1 MDNKKHETFDEYMAK
16 KHPALQTASETAY
29 VNVQT
34 KVADKYGIVQLASDL
49 LVAMHFADAEAVET
63 DPKKAVDMS
72 ASVSDLWAQF
82 TLAIEDL
89 AKDMGSVAE
98 FDLAPSA
105 GIKADVAPKLQ
116 AIVKLEEARTLLK
129 LAGSDYEEY
138 ETAAESLANDLL
150 DAEHEEEPGIVYSE
164 GNGGKAYYWA
174 EQGIEYLIGL
184 VDEKGNWYT
193 FSKYRGLVKATA
205 DEIAMIKF
213 NAGEFETVNDD
224 NGDVYAALL
233 GDDSTSIVH
242 KELLVLH
249 DANGHAFKFNNQ
261 IGLIEAPKY
270 DYYLRT
276 DNFNVDLN

>member
-1 MDNKKHETFDEYMAK
+1 MTNANFDEYMAK
-16 KHPALQTASETAY
+16 KHPALQTDSEAAY
-29 VNVQT
+29 VNVTT

-49 LVAMHFADAEAVET
+49 LVAMNVVDADAIDT
-63 DPKKAVDMS
+63 DPKKAVNMS
-72 ASVSDLWAQF
+72 ANVSDLWAQF

-105 GIKADVAPKLQ
+105 GIMADVAPQLQ
-116 AIVKLEEARTLLK
+116 AIVKLEEARALLK
-129 LAGSDYEEY
+129 LAGSGYEEY

-150 DAEHEEEPGIVYSE
+150 DTEHEEKPGVMYSE
-164 GNGGKAYYWA
+164 DNGGKAVYWVENA
-174 EQGIEYLIGL
+174 LEYLIGL
-184 VDEKGNWYT
+184 VDDKGNWYT

-205 DEIAMIKF
+205 DEIEMIKF

-233 GDDSTSIVH
+233 GDDSTAIVH

-249 DANGHAFKFNNQ
+249 DQNGHAFKFNKQ
-261 IGLIEAPKY
+261 VGLIETPKY

-276 DNFNVDLN
+276 DNFNVGLD

>member
-1 MDNKKHETFDEYMAK
+1 MNNAKFDEYMAK
-16 KHPALQTASETAY
+16 KHPALQTDSEAAY

-49 LVAMHFADAEAVET
+49 LVAMNFADADAIDT
-63 DPKKAVDMS
+63 DPKETVNMS
-72 ASVSDLWAQF
+72 ANVSDLWAQF
-82 TLAIEDL
+82 TLAVEDL

-98 FDLAPSA
+98 FDLAPST
-105 GIKADVAPKLQ
+105 GIKADVAPQLQ
-116 AIVKLEEARTLLK
+116 AIVKLEEARSLLK

-138 ETAAESLANDLL
+138 GTAAESLANELL
-150 DAEHEEEPGIVYSE
+150 DAENEEKPGVMYSE
-164 GNGGKAYYWA
+164 DNGGKAVYWV
-174 EQGIEYLIGL
+174 ENGIEYLIGL

-205 DEIAMIKF
+205 DEIETIKF

-233 GDDSTSIVH
+233 GDDSTAIVH

-249 DANGHAFKFNNQ
+249 DQNGHAFKFNKQ
-261 IGLIEAPKY
+261 VGLIEAPKY

-276 DNFNVDLN
+276 DNFNVGLD